1 MLFMFVFVVAHCV
14 GVNKCA
20 LFPLAPL
27 HTHNTIY
34 RITWDMRMAV
44 GSTISMAVNT
54 HSLTN

>member
-1 MLFMFVFVVAHCV
+1 MFVFVVAHCV

-34 RITWDMRMAV
+34 RITWDIRMAV